1 MTATQVVVWVNAS
14 SWSSPSWQIVNRLI
28 PETSDHSD
36 GSMGRAVF
44 RMLRSERN
52 DGAGDIVDTFYPAR
66 GSYIAIAR
74 AGGSSPFD
82 SLLWC
87 GQIVGIH
94 PQPIQ
99 HDADEMGDV
108 EAVELGSVLAQT
120 PVANLRQGTSSLLT
134 EPLAT
139 NPTANLAGANGEIIG
154 NMRAPASGIP
164 WFEAFPENCGAA
176 GVAARWNQLSL
187 LRHVLTYAPAGTLVP
202 PLSLSPGMPALL
214 SLYLANAELEVVEL
228 DGLSI
233 KDLIDLM
240 VGTTR
245 GMSWH
250 IIPTSSGWTIW
261 ADSASDVGFGDFPAA
276 YPLTAT
282 LNGND
287 ADLALDTSG
296 MDVYDAVEVLGAP
309 IVCCGTMSPID
320 GSLGAGWVSLTAYK
334 VGASAQGGY
343 AVLTVEGKL
352 ARNRAVRR
360 APVLQDVLTRFQLMR
375 YSPTTD
381 LQCKSAAGVPTVGA
395 TQPLTPLVVWN
406 GASTSVSPTQGSV
419 LYLPTAKVLR
429 NLPWPSGVS
438 ADGSDGRTDIAK
450 GQPSYLLPVVLRYT
464 TTGDAWVGWS
474 DMLRPPSAKW
484 PIPTVSVDDRGAAIR
499 IEYDHP
505 EVLAKGL
512 WTGAAASEFNPDLTT
527 SYGATDWQRLVVT
540 VAVESGQRVK
550 ARVLR
555 SGITEAQVRNV
566 LRIERPDLHC
576 WLMRAKT
583 IIGLKGDGTPDEISA
598 DTFTRDD
605 HAIAQQIADQAAA
618 FAFRPRTS
626 GTITVTDPANPPAW
640 AAIGTLIDVA
650 QEQRDGVDTV
660 ATTLGSVVRGVRQVW
675 NPRAPRLIVTTDYQ
689 TAAVGNGQAV
699 SVSLGGTVSA
709 SLQRT
714 RMELGEVRRDVQRAP
729 VSPGSPARPIQQGR
743 SETITK
749 SAHGWTVG
757 TWVRNNDGGAWATAD
772 RTGVSDFENL
782 ALVIEVIDA
791 DRVVVAL
798 DGMHNV
804 PAMTGLTPFR
814 AYYLSTA
821 GASVYPSPDTT
832 VKTAPVVERMTHVAL
847 SDDWIWLPGPRVR
860 NSHNHHVGDLADV
873 VVAATPIDGHVL
885 TYEAASALWKPTAAA
900 GGLGT
905 RAAISVIGR
914 SANSAGA
921 AADIAASTSGDV
933 LYLGASSLTW
943 GPLGT
948 ASYQPAS
955 VTAAKLGTDVVL
967 DTLNDVTIA
976 SVASKN
982 FLRYDTPSTQ
992 WKNYDLGPI
1001 EYATAVSG
1009 LPVLVFDGGGVTGSA
1024 LIAALG
1030 KSGSRLLLDF
1040 VSGTTTTALDFV
1052 LSGAADLAT
1061 EKVARIRT
1069 VSASQVSFYD
1079 QGTSSITAGDEVLR
1093 WGCSSLAASRYF
1105 RSFAPLQVTDT
1116 VSGTNWISLEGT
1128 ASRTW
1133 ELLARDA
1140 GSSPASFFKFYADH
1154 ASLGD
1159 RIRCQTALDM
1169 NGFSLQF
1176 YGITSS
1182 LSESAGVVT
1191 LAGAT
1196 GVRFDADKMGFFY
1209 SAGTLRVAVAAP
1221 AAITAIGGADATYSA
1236 NEQTLLNALTTDVT
1250 NLRSTLN
1257 NLRNALNGYNLV

>member
-1 MTATQVVVWVNAS
+1 MTATQVVVWVGNS
-14 SWSSPSWQIVNRLI
+14 NWLSPSWRIVDRLI
-28 PETSDHSD
+28 PETSDHGD

-52 DGAGDIVDTFYPAR
+52 DGAGDIVDAWYPTR
-66 GSYIAIAR
+66 GQYIAIAR
-74 AGGSSPFD
+74 AGGASPFD
-82 SLLWC
+82 RLLWC
-87 GQIVGIH
+87 GQVVGIH

-99 HDADEMGDV
+99 HDADDMGEV

-134 EPLAT
+134 DPLAT

-154 NMRAPASGIP
+154 NMRIPSSGIP

-176 GVAARWNQLSL
+176 GVTARWNQYDL
-187 LRHVLTYAPAGTLVP
+187 LRHVLTYAPVGTLVP
-202 PLSLSPGMPALL
+202 TLSLTML
-214 SLYLANAELEVVEL
+214 SSLSTYLAGAALEVVEL

-233 KDLIDLM
+233 KDAIDLT

-245 GMSWH
+245 GMSWK
-250 IIPTSSGWTIW
+250 IIPTSTGWTINV
-261 ADSASDVGFGDFPAA
+261 ASASDVGFGGFPAA
-276 YPLTAT
+276 TAVTAT

-287 ADLALDTSG
+287 VDLTLDTSG

-320 GSLGAGWVSLTAYK
+320 GSLGSGWTAAALTAYK
-334 VGASAQGGY
+334 AAATAEAGY
-343 AVLTVEGKL
+343 AAMTVEGKL

-360 APVLQDVLTRFQLMR
+360 SPALQDVLTRFQLMR

-381 LQCKSAAGVPTVGA
+381 LQCKSAAGVPTGGA

-429 NLPWPSGVS
+429 QLPWQSGVS
-438 ADGSDGRTDIAK
+438 AAGADSRTDIAK

-464 TTGDAWVGWS
+464 TAGDAWVGWS
-474 DMLRPPSAKW
+474 DLLHPPSAKW
-484 PIPTVSVDDRGAAIR
+484 PIPTVSVDERGAAIR

-512 WTGAAASEFNPDLTT
+512 WTGAAASEFSPDLST
-527 SYGATDWQRLVVT
+527 SYGATDYGRLVIT

-566 LRIERPDLHC
+566 LRIERSDLHC
-576 WLMRAKT
+576 WLVRART
-583 IIGLKGDGTPDEISA
+583 ILGIKGDGTPDEVSA

-605 HAIAQQIADQAAA
+605 HAVAQRIAEQAAA

-626 GTITVTDPANPPAW
+626 GTLTVTDPANPPAW
-640 AAIGTLIDVA
+640 AAIGTLIGSA
-650 QEQRDGVDTV
+650 QEQRDGVNTV
-660 ATTLGSVVRGVRQVW
+660 ATTLGSVVRGIRQVW
-675 NPRAPRLIVTTDYQ
+675 NPRAPRLIVTTDYPT
-689 TAAVGNGQAV
+689 TAAGSGHAV

-757 TWVRNNDGGAWATAD
+757 TWVRNNDGGAWATASPAGGD
-772 RTGVSDFENL
+772 TESL
-782 ALVIEVIDA
+782 ALVIEVLDV

-804 PAMTGLTPFR
+804 PAMTGLVPYGS
-814 AYYLSTA
+814 YYLSTG
-821 GASVYPSPDTT
+821 GAAVYLSPDTPS
-832 VKTAPVVERMTHVAL
+832 KTAPIVERMTHIAL
-847 SDDWIWLPGPRVR
+847 PDDWLWLPGPRIR
-860 NSHNHHVGDLADV
+860 NSHNHHVADLADV
-873 VVAATPIDGHVL
+873 LVATTPTDGYVL
-885 TYEAASALWKPTAAA
+885 TYEAASALWKPLAASA
-900 GGLGT
+900 SLGS
-905 RAAISVIGR
+905 RSALSVIGR
-914 SANSAGA
+914 AANSAGA

-933 LYLGASSLTW
+933 LYMGASSLTW

-982 FLRYDTPSTQ
+982 FLRYDLASTQ

-1001 EYATAVSG
+1001 AYTDPAASI
-1009 LPVLVFDGGGVTGSA
+1009 PVLVFDGGSSGTALMAGLGANGSRS
-1024 LIAALG
+1024 IFYG
-1030 KSGSRLLLDF
+1030 SGSI
-1040 VSGTTTTALDFV
+1040 TTALDFV
-1052 LSGAADLAT
+1052 LSGDPDAAT
-1061 EKVARIRT
+1061 EVVARVRR
-1069 VSASQVSFYD
+1069 VSATEVGFFD
-1079 QGTSSITAGDEVLR
+1079 QGTSTITAGTKVLS
-1093 WGCSSLAASRYF
+1093 WACSSSAASRKF
-1105 RSFAPLQVTDT
+1105 QCLVPFEITDSSVGSAVLNVTTSGSNAIVFNLDGTSLMEFDNTSAATVTVKGALTIFGGGTIDASASVLRINSSGGALSVGGSVKVAGSGGSDALGFFGNAGTTRQT
-1116 VSGTNWISLEGT
+1116 VSDMAALATTQTSGGTYT
-1128 ASRTW
+1128 
-1133 ELLARDA
+1133 
-1140 GSSPASFFKFYADH
+1140 
-1154 ASLGD
+1154 
-1159 RIRCQTALDM
+1159 
-1169 NGFSLQF
+1169 
-1176 YGITSS
+1176 
-1182 LSESAGVVT
+1182 
-1191 LAGAT
+1191 
-1196 GVRFDADKMGFFY
+1196 
-1209 SAGTLRVAVAAP
+1209 
-1221 AAITAIGGADATYSA
+1221 A
-1236 NEQTLLNALTTDVT
+1236 NEQTMLTNIKTDLTSLRTKVNALLD
-1250 NLRSTLN
+1250 
-1257 NLRNALNGYNLV
+1257 ALQAYNLVGS